1 MKPIVKPGRVMNPGF
16 PTRVF
21 DDLFFNGINRF
32 WGSDQ
37 CDEIPAVNI
46 SKTEDGYT
54 IEVSAPGLEK
64 SDFAIV
70 CEDGRLNISAEKSTE
85 NTNEGEQFI
94 KREFNY
100 TKFNRSFTLD
110 DTLDTE
116 SINAAYNHGILTIKV
131 SKKAEAPKLLKQ
143 IEIK

>member
-54 IEVSAPGLEK
+54 IEFLHRVWKNL
-64 SDFAIV
+64 
-70 CEDGRLNISAEKSTE
+70 ISL
-85 NTNEGEQFI
+85 
-94 KREFNY
+94 
-100 TKFNRSFTLD
+100 SFVKTD
-110 DTLDTE
+110 D
-116 SINAAYNHGILTIKV
+116 
-131 SKKAEAPKLLKQ
+131 
-143 IEIK
+143 